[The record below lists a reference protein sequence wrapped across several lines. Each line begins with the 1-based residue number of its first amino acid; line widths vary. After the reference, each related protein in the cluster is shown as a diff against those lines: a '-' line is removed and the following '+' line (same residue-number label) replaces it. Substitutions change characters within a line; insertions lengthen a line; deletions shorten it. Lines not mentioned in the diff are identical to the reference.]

1 MKKLLKTLIFFL
13 LPVSILCGCGKKA
26 ESEKTGYTFTDD
38 LGRTVT
44 VSSYEKTAALLG
56 SYADVW
62 MLAGGTVCASA
73 DDAWYDFDLDLPED
87 AVNLGKTKSL
97 SLEKLLSAQP
107 DFVIASTNTPQHLE
121 WQKNLEDAGIT
132 VAYFDVSDF
141 DDYLRMLKICTD
153 ITGDSEA
160 YETHGTRLQKQI
172 DDILNRNEGKSAQT
186 VLVLRASA
194 SFIRAKNSD
203 GTVLGTMLKD
213 FGCKNIADDD
223 DTLLENLSIESI
235 ALQNPDKIF
244 FIPSGD
250 DIEGMEKN
258 IETMF
263 RENPLWGELDAVKN
277 KTVYYM
283 EKRLY
288 GFKPN
293 AYWAEAYEKLED
305 ILYAE

>member
-1 MKKLLKTLIFFL
+1 MKKLFKTLIFFL

-38 LGRTVT
+38 LDRTVT

-73 DDAWYDFDLDLPED
+73 DDAWYDFHLDLPED

-121 WQKNLEDAGIT
+121 WQKNLEDADIT

-172 DDILNRNEGKSAQT
+172 DEILDRNEGKPAQT

-223 DTLLENLSIESI
+223 NTLLENLSIESI

-258 IETMF
+258 VETMF